1 MLVKENKPKQF
12 YHSEGKN
19 RLLMLA
25 QSYTNW
31 KLTIDNEVSPF
42 SSVGSRRYIYFYQRH
57 ALYATVIKAIE
68 QSAVIC
74 EKAISINPYRPILDY
89 KESPDSG
96 LSIQKTLSFSPLCE
110 RWKGK
115 GQWFSMGAFNWLD
128 VINWHGEN
136 LLIEMYGPACWFI
149 VS

>member
-1 MLVKENKPKQF
+1 
-12 YHSEGKN
+12 
-19 RLLMLA
+19 MLA

-74 EKAISINPYRPILDY
+74 EKAIL
-89 KESPDSG
+89 
-96 LSIQKTLSFSPLCE
+96 
-110 RWKGK
+110 
-115 GQWFSMGAFNWLD
+115 
-128 VINWHGEN
+128 
-136 LLIEMYGPACWFI
+136 
-149 VS
+149 

>member
-1 MLVKENKPKQF
+1 MKLKWYVLVKENKPKQF

-74 EKAISINPYRPILDY
+74 EKAIL
-89 KESPDSG
+89 
-96 LSIQKTLSFSPLCE
+96 
-110 RWKGK
+110 
-115 GQWFSMGAFNWLD
+115 
-128 VINWHGEN
+128 
-136 LLIEMYGPACWFI
+136 
-149 VS
+149 